1 MYPYVAGSTG
11 LTACLPPWASAGG
24 RLFENLQD
32 PDMRAKIKAEIL
44 KQKGAWENLCTLSTP
59 EGVLILGVEQPEN
72 QRLAGRRL
80 SEIAAE
86 QGKDWIDAAIDIIIS
101 ERQRVGTIYFMMTE
115 ENLKLQMRQ
124 PWIKFGT
131 DAGGWNPEGALGLVH
146 PRAYGTFPRI
156 LGKYVREERVMT
168 LEEAIRKMSAAVA
181 DRLFLRD
188 RGLLREGMYAD
199 VVVFDP
205 TTIADRATFEQP
217 HQLSVGVRYVF
228 VNGTAVVR
236 EGKHTGAKPGRIV
249 RGPGYRE
256 NRP

>member
-1 MYPYVAGSTG
+1 
-11 LTACLPPWASAGG
+11 
-24 RLFENLQD
+24 
-32 PDMRAKIKAEIL
+32 
-44 KQKGAWENLCTLSTP
+44 
-59 EGVLILGVEQPEN
+59 
-72 QRLAGRRL
+72 
-80 SEIAAE
+80 
-86 QGKDWIDAAIDIIIS
+86 
-101 ERQRVGTIYFMMTE
+101 
-115 ENLKLQMRQ
+115 
-124 PWIKFGT
+124 
-131 DAGGWNPEGALGLVH
+131 
-146 PRAYGTFPRI
+146 
-156 LGKYVREERVMT
+156 MT